1 MSRPA
6 HVWLVTD
13 VYPPDCG
20 GSGWSAHAL
29 AGTLTHEGHDVE
41 VIALDPSTS
50 VLSQR
55 TFEGIRISEVGVQR
69 AKRSPRRRLGA
80 RDYSYTT
87 LASYLSARLAREPH
101 VDVVHAQ
108 HLHSGPP
115 ALETARSHGRGA
127 LLTLRDYWP
136 VCLHGTS
143 WWGGKVCMGCS
154 SERMTG
160 CMKEYWGWP
169 GLLAR
174 TMVPWARRRLA
185 ARQRGVSAAHR
196 VLAVSEAVSGRI
208 RPELG
213 AVDLQVLHNIVD
225 PEGASAAAARAEG
238 ALRALDPPPAFL
250 LTAGK
255 LLATKGFD
263 RLLDVLAKTGS
274 PWPLLV
280 AGSGPERNR
289 LQHQA
294 DATGLDIRFLEWTDH
309 DLLLALTQQAR
320 AFILPSAWNEPLSR
334 LLLETMGLGT
344 PVIAW
349 AAGGSVEVIED
360 GQNGW
365 LVAEPAD
372 LSRALEALSSDQE
385 RERVGANAREYA
397 RRTFSPAAV
406 YPQVIAAYEA
416 AMEAAGRE
424 TRKDADNG

>member
-1 MSRPA
+1 MSGPA

-29 AGTLTHEGHDVE
+29 ARTLTDEGHGVE
-41 VIALDPSTS
+41 VIALDPTTS

-55 TFEGIRISEVGVQR
+55 TFEGICISEVGVQR

-80 RDYSYTT
+80 RDYSYAT
-87 LASYLSARLAREPH
+87 LASYLSERLANEPH

-143 WWGGKVCMGCS
+143 WWGGEVCTGCS
-154 SERMTG
+154 NERMTG

-169 GLLAR
+169 GVLAR
-174 TMVPWARRRLA
+174 AMVPWARRRLA

-196 VLAVSEAVSGRI
+196 VLAVSEAVSGRV
-208 RPELG
+208 RPELSG
-213 AVDLQVLHNIVD
+213 VDLQVVYNIVD
-225 PEGASAAAARAEG
+225 PSGVRAAAARAEP
-238 ALRALDPPPAFL
+238 ALRALDPPPSYL

-263 RLLDVLAKTGS
+263 RLLGALAEAS
-274 PWPLLV
+274 PPWPLLV
-280 AGSGPERNR
+280 AGSGPERDN
-289 LQHQA
+289 LQKQA
-294 DATGLDIRFLEWTDH
+294 DATGLDVRFLGWTDH

-334 LLLETMGLGT
+334 LLLETMGVGT

-349 AAGGSVEVIED
+349 ASGGSVEVIVD
-360 GQNGW
+360 GDNGW
-365 LVAEPAD
+365 LVKEPAD
-372 LSRALEALSSDQE
+372 LSRGLKALTKEQE
-385 RERVGANAREYA
+385 RERMGETALEYA

-416 AMEAAGRE
+416 AMEAAGRG
-424 TRKDADNG
+424 ADNA